1 MKKRLLLFTLTL
13 LLISE
18 ALPVCAL
25 AFGGFVSPKGSGTYH
40 EVYCYLVEGYSLN
53 ELLWYDS
60 PSQAKSAGLTPC
72 NECDAANGWEFSYDL
87 DTYWKTDNH
96 LFQSAM
102 EIEYENGYE
111 HGYENGYAEGYSE
124 IDSDELMSY
133 YDIGYDE
140 GYDAG
145 QKNGYDTG
153 YDDGRASMNTEIT
166 TAPTSHQVTEPDN
179 TSNSTNWWL
188 PLILALLSILS
199 THWAEK
205 TKYKK
210 ALELQ
215 KSNHEAKIKQLELTY
230 SKERSAQQQSAHANM
245 VSAVTEYMSKHDV
258 NYKTSAETAIR
269 QFSYFADENTRH
281 ILTELDSIISKSD
294 PFIGP
299 KNQTVKTLLSR
310 IEDSLTP

>member
-1 MKKRLLLFTLTL
+1 MKKRLLLSM
-13 LLISE
+13 LIIVLIIGSVPISTY
-18 ALPVCAL
+18 AL
-25 AFGGFVSPKGSGTYH
+25 GGFVSIKGNNTYH
-40 EVYCYLVEGYSLN
+40 IIYCPLVEGYNLN
-53 ELLWYDS
+53 DLRWFDS
-60 PSQAKSAGLTPC
+60 FSQAEACGLTYC
-72 NECDAANGWEFSYDL
+72 VECGPFEEWEFVYDL

-96 LFQSAM
+96 LLQSAM
-102 EIEYENGYE
+102 ELEYENGYE
-111 HGYENGYAEGYSE
+111 VGYENGYAEGYSE
-124 IDSDELMSY
+124 VDSDALMSY

-145 QKNGYDTG
+145 QKCGYDTG
-153 YDDGRASMNTEIT
+153 YDDGRASMNTE
-166 TAPTSHQVTEPDN
+166 AVSVPTSYQVAEHDSTSN
-179 TSNSTNWWL
+179 TSKWWL
-188 PLILALLSILS
+188 PLILALLSMLS
-199 THWAEK
+199 THWVEK
-205 TKYKK
+205 TKYEK

-230 SKERSAQQQSAHANM
+230 SKERIAQLHAAHANM